1 MRYEFSEASRK
12 SAIGSI
18 LAVFVEKINSGSDSK
33 VVASCKET
41 SYLKIG
47 FSYKFKICIA
57 GEDADKAKDV
67 DTFYAAKDYV
77 SNMFTYLFNGKLDVS
92 SWCDDNKFE
101 AEFEVVSE
109 I

>member
-18 LAVFVEKINSGSDSK
+18 LVMFVEKINSGSDSK

-41 SYLKIG
+41 SYLKTG

-57 GEDADKAKDV
+57 GEDADKAKNADA
-67 DTFYAAKDYV
+67 FYAAKDYI